1 MHVKHAYVINFV
13 FVMERIKDHVTY
25 IVKILWIFRFIVLF
39 VCLFGSNPVR
49 DSDFFLCST
58 LMTCW
63 LFHLH
68 SNKVI
73 SIIIIWAWLKLFH
86 CKWPRWRSTTL
97 KNICFMTNKHVK
109 TTYLEFHCETD
120 DEVQISVWKDKICS
134 KREYTYSFK
143 WIEEECW
150 IFDTLVHTHFNT

>member
-1 MHVKHAYVINFV
+1 MIWLQWSIQNSSCTLSMPYVINFV
-13 FVMERIKDHVTY
+13 FVVERIKGHVTY

-109 TTYLEFHCETD
+109 TTYDFKSLKTIR
-120 DEVQISVWKDKICS
+120 ISLWNWWWGPNLFM
-134 KREYTYSFK
+134 KRQ
-143 WIEEECW
+143 
-150 IFDTLVHTHFNT
+150 DL